1 MTKTCVDGMGRPHEI
16 RIGFIGFAPT
26 QILDWDQG
34 HLAGKVQVKDMV
46 LSALEWVPA
55 MKEEG
60 ADVIV
65 ALAHTGFDAGV
76 SLKDHDAENAV
87 LPLSLVPGIDAIAF
101 SHTHRTF
108 PARDFASLDASFKHA
123 DGTPLPAVD
132 WQEGTINGL
141 LKRCRPAIAGRCSES
156 SI

>member
-1 MTKTCVDGMGRPHEI
+1 
-16 RIGFIGFAPT
+16 
-26 QILDWDQG
+26 
-34 HLAGKVQVKDMV
+34 
-46 LSALEWVPA
+46 

-108 PARDFASLDASFKHA
+108 PARDFASLDASSKQRGRNAAAGGRLAGGDH
-123 DGTPLPAVD
+123 
-132 WQEGTINGL
+132 Q
-141 LKRCRPAIAGRCSES
+141 RIAGGAGRL
-156 SI
+156 